1 MHVGTSTQ
9 FYLRFNFN
17 TFKRF
22 HGHKIEKVAWIG
34 SITRQTL
41 QDTFEKCIGILQ
53 FHPRISIMQKVVLV
67 NSFSF
72 SEASADVIPLGERR
86 ETLLVFLFND
96 SNYAFVTPWCIRSSY
111 PGVVKE
117 CWPIQPYRHS
127 KIVSIPQESNVVSL
141 YLPPWTYLHSCV

>member
-1 MHVGTSTQ
+1 
-9 FYLRFNFN
+9 
-17 TFKRF
+17 
-22 HGHKIEKVAWIG
+22 
-34 SITRQTL
+34 
-41 QDTFEKCIGILQ
+41 
-53 FHPRISIMQKVVLV
+53 MQKVVLV

-117 CWPIQPYRHS
+117 C
-127 KIVSIPQESNVVSL
+127 
-141 YLPPWTYLHSCV
+141 